1 MPIELDH
8 MILPV
13 GELQPSIDFFTK
25 ILGCTYEGEREP
37 FSVIRVT
44 PDLTLQLAP
53 WGTDGGV
60 HLAFALPRA
69 EFDAAFDR
77 VKAAGIPYGD
87 SFHAVGNMQGPGIE
101 DGSRGPGQAVYLFDP
116 NQHLIE
122 IRHYDA

>member
-1 MPIELDH
+1 MPIQLDH

-13 GELQPSIDFFTK
+13 ADLEQSIEFFTS
-25 ILGCTYEGEREP
+25 ILGCTYEGVSEP

-44 PDLTLQLAP
+44 PELTLQLAP

-87 SFHAVGNMQGPGIE
+87 SFHAVGNMQGPGDE
-101 DGSRGPGQAVYLFDP
+101 PGAQGDGKAVYFFDP

-122 IRHYDA
+122 IRHYEG

>member
-1 MPIELDH
+1 MALQLDH

-13 GELQPSIDFFTK
+13 AELEPSIEFFTT
-25 ILGCTYEGEREP
+25 ILGCTYEGVDEP

-44 PDLTLQLAP
+44 PDLTLLLAP

-60 HLAFALPRA
+60 HLAFALSRA

-77 VKAAGIPYGD
+77 IKASGIPYGD
-87 SFHAVGNMQGPGIE
+87 SFHAVGNMQGPGDE
-101 DGSRGPGQAVYLFDP
+101 TGARGAGKALYCFDP

-122 IRHYDA
+122 IRHYEV